1 MGVMEAA
8 CSLTELKEQDRQEDG
23 RVEDQERSW
32 HSKFH
37 RCEQRRNG
45 EVERVYADPLWG
57 LSAMSGVVSG
67 LSAADRNLIG
77 IYALK
82 GKIMNVR
89 CENIKKYTTIKKFR
103 NSKDSRSGERTRLQD
118 DRGRE
123 QAFTL

>member
-1 MGVMEAA
+1 LPCPCAFSRAA
-8 CSLTELKEQDRQEDG
+8 FQ
-23 RVEDQERSW
+23 W
-32 HSKFH
+32 YSKFH

-45 EVERVYADPLWG
+45 DSECMLSEG

-89 CENIKKYTTIKKFR
+89 CENIKKIYDNKEIS

-118 DRGRE
+118 DRGRTGIYVI
-123 QAFTL
+123 ARS

>member
-1 MGVMEAA
+1 
-8 CSLTELKEQDRQEDG
+8 
-23 RVEDQERSW
+23 
-32 HSKFH
+32 
-37 RCEQRRNG
+37 
-45 EVERVYADPLWG
+45 
-57 LSAMSGVVSG
+57 MSGVVSG

-89 CENIKKYTTIKKFR
+89 CENIKKIYDNKEISD
-103 NSKDSRSGERTRLQD
+103 SKDSRSGERTRLQD